1 MKKKLIQVLKTLYA
15 SKGFKANELEEL
27 ADVLSSSLKEDST
40 DEEISNVANGAES
53 YVNMLQK
60 VGNRYASAIEEKYK
74 GYVKPNVTEDK
85 TKPIEENSLT
95 KEAIAKLI
103 SEGIAEAI
111 KPIQQQRESERLS
124 QVLSS
129 NEKLKGIPAKFIS
142 RYKLEKEE
150 DLDNVASQIA
160 QDYADERKAI
170 LESLGIAEPPTSGG
184 DADSD
189 EGFVKLMQGAQK
201 ALETKEKKESYVLQE
216 EISDRHQRRCLG

>member
-1 MKKKLIQVLKTLYA
+1 M
-15 SKGFKANELEEL
+15 
-27 ADVLSSSLKEDST
+27 
-40 DEEISNVANGAES
+40 
-53 YVNMLQK
+53 
-60 VGNRYASAIEEKYK
+60 
-74 GYVKPNVTEDK
+74 
-85 TKPIEENSLT
+85 T
-95 KEAIAKLI
+95 KEAIAKRI
-103 SEGIAEAI
+103 SAGIAEAI

-201 ALETKEKKESYVLQE
+201 ALEVKEK
-216 EISDRHQRRCLG
+216 

>member
-170 LESLGIAEPPTSGG
+170 LESLGIAEPPISGG

-201 ALETKEKKESYVLQE
+201 ALETKEK
-216 EISDRHQRRCLG
+216 

>member
-40 DEEISNVANGAES
+40 DEEISNVANGAEA

-124 QVLSS
+124 QVLSD

-160 QDYADERKAI
+160 QDYAEERKAI

-189 EGFVKLMQGAQK
+189 EGFAKLMQGAQK
-201 ALETKEKKESYVLQE
+201 ALEVKEK
-216 EISDRHQRRCLG
+216 

>member
-1 MKKKLIQVLKTLYA
+1 MKEKLIQVLKTLYA

-74 GYVKPNVTEDK
+74 GYVKPNTIKDDK

-95 KEAIAKLI
+95 KEEIAKLI

-184 DADSD
+184 DPDSD

-201 ALETKEKKESYVLQE
+201 ALETKEK
-216 EISDRHQRRCLG
+216 

>member
-27 ADVLSSSLKEDST
+27 ADVLASSLKEDST
-40 DEEISNVANGAES
+40 DEEINNVANGAES

-74 GYVKPNVTEDK
+74 GYVKPNATGEGNTNPV
-85 TKPIEENSLT
+85 EENSLT
-95 KEAIAKLI
+95 KDAIAKLI

-124 QVLSS
+124 RVLSD

-201 ALETKEKKESYVLQE
+201 ALEVKEK
-216 EISDRHQRRCLG
+216 

>member
-40 DEEISNVANGAES
+40 DEEISNVANGAEA

-74 GYVKPNVTEDK
+74 GYVKPNVTENK

-111 KPIQQQRESERLS
+111 KPIQQQRESESLS

-201 ALETKEKKESYVLQE
+201 ALETKEK
-216 EISDRHQRRCLG
+216 

>member
-15 SKGFKANELEEL
+15 SKGFKANEIEEL

-74 GYVKPNVTEDK
+74 GYVKPNATGEGN
-85 TKPIEENSLT
+85 TKPVEENSLT

-124 QVLSS
+124 RVLSD
-129 NEKLKGIPAKFIS
+129 NEKLKGIPAKFVS

-160 QDYADERKAI
+160 QDYAEERKAI

-189 EGFVKLMQGAQK
+189 EGFAKLMQGAQK
-201 ALETKEKKESYVLQE
+201 ALEVKEK
-216 EISDRHQRRCLG
+216 

>member
-40 DEEISNVANGAES
+40 DEEISNVANGAEA

-201 ALETKEKKESYVLQE
+201 ALEVKEK
-216 EISDRHQRRCLG
+216 

>member
-74 GYVKPNVTEDK
+74 GYVKPNVTENK

-201 ALETKEKKESYVLQE
+201 ALETKEK
-216 EISDRHQRRCLG
+216 

>member
-60 VGNRYASAIEEKYK
+60 VGNRYARAIEEKYK

-189 EGFVKLMQGAQK
+189 EGFAKLMQGAQK
-201 ALETKEKKESYVLQE
+201 ALEVKEK
-216 EISDRHQRRCLG
+216 

>member
-74 GYVKPNVTEDK
+74 GYVKPNTIEEGEK
-85 TKPIEENSLT
+85 KPIEENTLT

-189 EGFVKLMQGAQK
+189 EGFAKLMQGAQK
-201 ALETKEKKESYVLQE
+201 ALETKEK
-216 EISDRHQRRCLG
+216 

>member
-74 GYVKPNVTEDK
+74 GYVKPNTIEEDK

-189 EGFVKLMQGAQK
+189 EGFVKLMQGARK
-201 ALETKEKKESYVLQE
+201 ALETKEK
-216 EISDRHQRRCLG
+216 

>member
-27 ADVLSSSLKEDST
+27 ADVLASSLKEDST
-40 DEEISNVANGAES
+40 DEEINNVANGAES

-74 GYVKPNVTEDK
+74 GYVKPNATGEGN
-85 TKPIEENSLT
+85 TKPVEENSLT
-95 KEAIAKLI
+95 KDAIAKLI

-124 QVLSS
+124 RVLSA
-129 NEKLKGIPAKFIS
+129 NEKLKGIPAKFVS

-160 QDYADERKAI
+160 QDYAEERKAI

-189 EGFVKLMQGAQK
+189 EGFAKLMQGAQK
-201 ALETKEKKESYVLQE
+201 ALEVKEK
-216 EISDRHQRRCLG
+216 

>member
-40 DEEISNVANGAES
+40 DEEISNVANGAEA

-85 TKPIEENSLT
+85 TKPIEENTLT

-201 ALETKEKKESYVLQE
+201 ALETKEK
-216 EISDRHQRRCLG
+216 

>member
-40 DEEISNVANGAES
+40 DEEISNVANGAEA

-170 LESLGIAEPPTSGG
+170 LESLGIAEPPTSGS

-201 ALETKEKKESYVLQE
+201 ALETKEK
-216 EISDRHQRRCLG
+216 

>member
-85 TKPIEENSLT
+85 TRPIEENSLT

-189 EGFVKLMQGAQK
+189 EGFAKLMQGAQK
-201 ALETKEKKESYVLQE
+201 ALETKEK
-216 EISDRHQRRCLG
+216 

>member
-201 ALETKEKKESYVLQE
+201 ALEIKEK
-216 EISDRHQRRCLG
+216 

>member
-40 DEEISNVANGAES
+40 DEEISNVANGAEA

-95 KEAIAKLI
+95 KEAIAKLL

-189 EGFVKLMQGAQK
+189 EGFAKLMQGAQK
-201 ALETKEKKESYVLQE
+201 ALETKEK
-216 EISDRHQRRCLG
+216 

>member
-85 TKPIEENSLT
+85 TKPNEENSLT

-201 ALETKEKKESYVLQE
+201 ALETKEK
-216 EISDRHQRRCLG
+216 

>member
-74 GYVKPNVTEDK
+74 GYVKPNMTEDK
-85 TKPIEENSLT
+85 TKPIEEISLT

-189 EGFVKLMQGAQK
+189 EGFAKLMQGAQK
-201 ALETKEKKESYVLQE
+201 ALEVKEK
-216 EISDRHQRRCLG
+216 

>member
-74 GYVKPNVTEDK
+74 GYVKPNTIEEGK
-85 TKPIEENSLT
+85 TKQIEENSLT

-142 RYKLEKEE
+142 RYRLEKEE

-201 ALETKEKKESYVLQE
+201 ALETKEK
-216 EISDRHQRRCLG
+216 

>member
-40 DEEISNVANGAES
+40 DEEINNVANGAES

-74 GYVKPNVTEDK
+74 GYVKPNTIEEDK

-124 QVLSS
+124 RVLSD

-201 ALETKEKKESYVLQE
+201 ALETKEK
-216 EISDRHQRRCLG
+216 

>member
-85 TKPIEENSLT
+85 IKPIEENSLT

-201 ALETKEKKESYVLQE
+201 ALETKEK
-216 EISDRHQRRCLG
+216 

>member
-15 SKGFKANELEEL
+15 SKGFKTNELEEL

-129 NEKLKGIPAKFIS
+129 NEKLKGIPAKFVS

-189 EGFVKLMQGAQK
+189 EGFAKLMQGAQK
-201 ALETKEKKESYVLQE
+201 ALEVKEK
-216 EISDRHQRRCLG
+216 

>member
-103 SEGIAEAI
+103 SESIAEAI

-160 QDYADERKAI
+160 QDYADERKEI

-201 ALETKEKKESYVLQE
+201 ALETKEK
-216 EISDRHQRRCLG
+216 

>member
-40 DEEISNVANGAES
+40 DEEISNVANGAEA

-74 GYVKPNVTEDK
+74 GYVKPNVTEGN
-85 TKPIEENSLT
+85 TKPVEENSLT

-129 NEKLKGIPAKFIS
+129 NEKLKGIPAKFVS

-160 QDYADERKAI
+160 QDYAEERKAI

-189 EGFVKLMQGAQK
+189 EGFAKLMQGAQK
-201 ALETKEKKESYVLQE
+201 ALEVKEK
-216 EISDRHQRRCLG
+216 

>member
-74 GYVKPNVTEDK
+74 GYVKPNTIEEGEI
-85 TKPIEENSLT
+85 KPIEENSLT

-201 ALETKEKKESYVLQE
+201 ALETKEK
-216 EISDRHQRRCLG
+216 

>member
-74 GYVKPNVTEDK
+74 GYVKPNTIEEGK
-85 TKPIEENSLT
+85 TKQIEENSLT

-129 NEKLKGIPAKFIS
+129 NEKLKGIPEKFIS

-201 ALETKEKKESYVLQE
+201 ALETKEK
-216 EISDRHQRRCLG
+216 

>member
-15 SKGFKANELEEL
+15 SKGFKANELEGL

-40 DEEISNVANGAES
+40 DEEISNVANGAAS

-74 GYVKPNVTEDK
+74 GYVKPNATEEGK
-85 TKPIEENSLT
+85 TKPIEENTLT

-201 ALETKEKKESYVLQE
+201 ALETKEK
-216 EISDRHQRRCLG
+216 

>member
-40 DEEISNVANGAES
+40 DEEISNVANGAEA

-85 TKPIEENSLT
+85 TKPIEENTLT

-124 QVLSS
+124 RVLSD

-201 ALETKEKKESYVLQE
+201 ALETKEK
-216 EISDRHQRRCLG
+216 

>member
-189 EGFVKLMQGAQK
+189 EGFVKLMQAAQK
-201 ALETKEKKESYVLQE
+201 ALETKEK
-216 EISDRHQRRCLG
+216 

>member
-40 DEEISNVANGAES
+40 DEEISNVANGAEA

-85 TKPIEENSLT
+85 TKPIKENTLT

-124 QVLSS
+124 RVLSD

-201 ALETKEKKESYVLQE
+201 ALETKEK
-216 EISDRHQRRCLG
+216 

>member
-40 DEEISNVANGAES
+40 DEEISNVANGAEA

-74 GYVKPNVTEDK
+74 GYVKPNVIEDK

-189 EGFVKLMQGAQK
+189 EGFAKLMQGAQK
-201 ALETKEKKESYVLQE
+201 ALETKEK
-216 EISDRHQRRCLG
+216 

>member
-74 GYVKPNVTEDK
+74 GYVKPNATGEGN
-85 TKPIEENSLT
+85 TKPVEENSLT

-201 ALETKEKKESYVLQE
+201 ALETKEK
-216 EISDRHQRRCLG
+216 

>member
-74 GYVKPNVTEDK
+74 GYVKPNATGEGN
-85 TKPIEENSLT
+85 TKPVEENSLT

-124 QVLSS
+124 RVLSD
-129 NEKLKGIPAKFIS
+129 NEKLKGIPAKFVS

-160 QDYADERKAI
+160 QDYAEERKAI

-189 EGFVKLMQGAQK
+189 EGFAKLMQGAQK
-201 ALETKEKKESYVLQE
+201 ALEVKEK
-216 EISDRHQRRCLG
+216 

>member
-74 GYVKPNVTEDK
+74 GYVKPNATGEGNTK
-85 TKPIEENSLT
+85 TVEENSLT

-124 QVLSS
+124 RVLSD
-129 NEKLKGIPAKFIS
+129 NEKLKGIPAKFVS

-160 QDYADERKAI
+160 QDYAEERKAI

-189 EGFVKLMQGAQK
+189 EGFAKLMQGAQK
-201 ALETKEKKESYVLQE
+201 ALEVKEK
-216 EISDRHQRRCLG
+216 

>member
-184 DADSD
+184 DVDSD

-201 ALETKEKKESYVLQE
+201 ALETKEK
-216 EISDRHQRRCLG
+216 